1 MKELMWQTVR
11 YLASNGMS
19 RADAAVAMGI
29 SFNSLRGLIVSHP
42 DGNPFASK
50 NLPDR
55 IKSRWGLPLQQLL
68 NDFADQGLTRKQAA
82 QALGVSYSA
91 IREHLVKDDPFP
103 DQLVASSYVRESGET
118 LRAAVARMVSD
129 GMTGES
135 MARAIGFSNYDS
147 LKRSLRSRGIDVP
160 VRQKNPKPGPR
171 IKAVKPSSKPALT
184 KAHPWRIAENRSWK
198 ERQERLVNSIDK
210 PSAKSA

>member
-11 YLASNGMS
+11 YLASTGMS
-19 RADAAVAMGI
+19 RADAAVAMGLSI
-29 SFNSLRGLIVSHP
+29 DSLKRLSGTHP
-42 DGNPFASK
+42 DGNPFTGK
-50 NLPDR
+50 DLPAR
-55 IKSRWGLPLQQLL
+55 IETRWGLPLTQLL

-91 IREHLVKDDPFP
+91 IREHLVKGDPFP

-160 VRQKNPKPGPR
+160 VRQKKPKPAPR
-171 IKAVKPSSKPALT
+171 IKAVKPSIKPAVT
-184 KAHPWRIAENRSWK
+184 KAHPWRTAENRSWK